1 MQIIFNVLVC
11 IAGFFGGWILNAIW
25 KAVNDLQVTDAKLSD
40 KVSGIE
46 VHLAG
51 QYMTREEMLDR
62 LKQLMNENPEL
73 KEVMPDIVEGE
84 VVKDEA

>member
-1 MQIIFNVLVC
+1 MQTIFDILIC

-25 KAVNDLQVTDAKLSD
+25 KAVQDLQTTDTKLSE

-51 QYMTREEMLDR
+51 QYMKREEMLTMCDSLR
-62 LKQLMNENPEL
+62 ETMDKGFTRIFDKLDGK
-73 KEVMPDIVEGE
+73 
-84 VVKDEA
+84 KDK